1 VNAKLVKQEVK
12 MDELGKIGWKYG
24 LIKVSVEDEGTE
36 FEEQINRLVELYPDE
51 NENYTMYCEARLMS
65 VEEIEFAL
73 SDIKE
78 SGINEHFF
86 NTGKFTES
94 ACETC
99 YTSNL
104 DWQSSDDPIMTTVI
118 EENADGEPYLKLTAD
133 ILSQMGWTEGDDI
146 ELDTNAD
153 GAFTLTKIEQKKVT
167 TQWQEGDNDDNEE
180 LYAVYGGD

>member
-1 VNAKLVKQEVK
+1 

-65 VEEIEFAL
+65 VEEIAFAL

-86 NTGKFTES
+86 NTGKFTWS

-99 YTSNL
+99 YA
-104 DWQSSDDPIMTTVI
+104 SSLEWEPSIKPITKAVI
-118 EENADGEPYLKLTAD
+118 EENDDGEPYLKLTAD
-133 ILSQMGWTEGDDI
+133 ILSQMGWIEGDDI
-146 ELDTNAD
+146 EFDTNAD